1 MPASWSA
8 IERAELAAALTAA
21 GPDAPTLCE
30 GWQTRHLATHIV
42 VRDRRPWAWG
52 RLDSLAER
60 ARTPE
65 GYTAMVADVAQGPGR
80 LAPGYW
86 ADAQMNLL
94 EFYVHT
100 QDVARAQADA
110 PRTPVGPKQA
120 AAFWKHFRLFS
131 KALLRPAPTGV
142 ILVVDDGPRVVAR
155 RPGRDQGNVIVRGR
169 VEELVL
175 FAFGRG
181 SHADVRFTG
190 EDDDVA
196 ALRDQFAGVPNDSA
210 TA

>member
-8 IERAELAAALTAA
+8 IERAQLAAALTAA

-52 RLDSLAER
+52 RLESLAER

-65 GYTAMVADVAQGPGR
+65 GYAAMVADVAQGPGR
-80 LAPGYW
+80 LAPGHW
-86 ADAQMNLL
+86 ADAPMNLL

-100 QDVARAQADA
+100 QDVVRAQPGALH
-110 PRTPVGPKQA
+110 TPVTPEQA
-120 AAFWKHFRLFS
+120 EALWKHFRLFS
-131 KALLRPAPTGV
+131 KALLRPVPTGV
-142 ILVVDDGPRVVAR
+142 ILVVDDGPRTVAR
-155 RPGRDQGNVIVRGR
+155 RPSRGQGNVIIKGA

-175 FAFGRG
+175 FGFGRG
-181 SHADVRFTG
+181 AHTDVTFTG
-190 EDDDVA
+190 EDADVA
-196 ALRDQFAGVPNDSA
+196 ALRDHFAGRADDA